1 MAERGWRSLC
11 DVDNEASTTSQA
23 NIRQLF
29 ATPLISL
36 TVSDADALNREL
48 LGEIAVRRAGEESV
62 SRSNVAGW
70 HSASDFFARTEP
82 AHARLA
88 EAIREATWTAT
99 RLSGAANKF
108 AAINM
113 ALDGWINVNPG
124 GAYNSPHDH
133 PGAYWSGCYYV
144 HVPAGQ
150 PPEGAIE
157 FLDPRTAPV
166 GNGVVGSGQWPGYF
180 RVIPT
185 AGEILL
191 FPSTTRHWV
200 HPHRAKEER
209 VTIAFNARFSPV
221 AAVRRR
227 V

>member
-1 MAERGWRSLC
+1 M
-11 DVDNEASTTSQA
+11 TTSQA
-23 NIRQLF
+23 NIQQLF

-36 TVSDADALNREL
+36 VADDCVALNQAL
-48 LGEIAVRRAGEESV
+48 LAEIGVRRESEGSV

-70 HSASDFFARTEP
+70 HSASDFFSRTEP

-88 EAIREATWTAT
+88 GLIQEATWTAT
-99 RLSGAANKF
+99 RLSGAANKV
-108 AAINM
+108 ATINLY
-113 ALDGWINVNPG
+113 LDGWINVNPG

-144 HVPAGQ
+144 RVPAGE

-180 RVIPT
+180 RVMPK
-185 AGEILL
+185 AGEILI

-200 HPHRAKEER
+200 HPHRAAEER
-209 VTIAFNARFSPV
+209 VTIAFNARFSPI
-221 AAVRRR
+221 AAVRRKR
-227 V
+227 

>member
-1 MAERGWRSLC
+1 M
-11 DVDNEASTTSQA
+11 TTSQA

-36 TVSDADALNREL
+36 VVDEHEALNQAL
-48 LGEIAVRRAGEESV
+48 LGEIAIRRASEESV

-70 HSASDFFARTEP
+70 HSASDFFSRTEP
-82 AHARLA
+82 AHAKLA
-88 EAIREATWTAT
+88 EAIREATWSAIRVT
-99 RLSGAANKF
+99 GAANEL
-108 AAINM
+108 ATITL

-144 HVPAGQ
+144 RVPAGE

-166 GNGVVGSGQWPGYF
+166 GNGVVGKGQWPGYF
-180 RVIPT
+180 RVMPK
-185 AGEILL
+185 AGEILI

-200 HPHRAKEER
+200 HPHRADEER
-209 VTIAFNARFSPV
+209 VTIAFNARFTPGAV
-221 AAVRRR
+221 VRRKR
-227 V
+227 

>member
-1 MAERGWRSLC
+1 VEQGAK
-11 DVDNEASTTSQA
+11 SQA
-23 NIRQLF
+23 NIQQLF
-29 ATPLISL
+29 ATPL
-36 TVSDADALNREL
+36 VSMIVPDADSLNSAL
-48 LGEIAVRRAGEESV
+48 LGEIAVRRAAEDSV
-62 SRSNVAGW
+62 ARSNIAGW

-88 EAIREATWTAT
+88 EVIREATWTAT
-99 RLSGAANKF
+99 RLTGAANKF
-108 AAINM
+108 AAINV

-144 HVPAGQ
+144 RVPAGE

-180 RVIPT
+180 RVVPK
-185 AGEILL
+185 AGEILI
-191 FPSTTRHWV
+191 FPSTVRHWV
-200 HPHRAKEER
+200 HPHRAEEER

-221 AAVRRR
+221 AAVRRKR
-227 V
+227 

>member
-1 MAERGWRSLC
+1 M
-11 DVDNEASTTSQA
+11 DQEASTTSQT
-23 NIRQLF
+23 NVRQLF

-36 TVSDADALNREL
+36 AVADADALNLAL
-48 LGEIAVRRAGEESV
+48 LGEIAVRRTGEESV

-70 HSASDFFARTEP
+70 HSASDFFARAEP
-82 AHARLA
+82 AHVRLA
-88 EAIREATWTAT
+88 ETIRNATWTAT
-99 RLSGAANKF
+99 RLTGAANKF
-108 AAINM
+108 GAISM
-113 ALDGWINVNPG
+113 ALDGWININPG

-144 HVPAGQ
+144 RVPAGE

-180 RVIPT
+180 RVIPK
-185 AGEILL
+185 AGEILI

-200 HPHRAKEER
+200 HPHRADEER

-221 AAVRRR
+221 AAVRRKR
-227 V
+227 